1 MVSVRLCYGF
11 INFINFFKIS
21 AVWLNLCIFHLDLVL
36 LISFLIFFV
45 SCHLS
50 GLGLGLASC
59 CLLSTLEKII
69 ALFIRYLSRILRSF
83 CFISFL
89 CCMYG
94 CLPACVSVHCYV
106 PCSHGGQKRA
116 HCHWSYKWLRGIIW
130 VLGIRI
136 RSSGRVVNEL
146 KGDVCRQ
153 PLPAVKCVRL

>member
-1 MVSVRLCYGF
+1 M
-11 INFINFFKIS
+11 
-21 AVWLNLCIFHLDLVL
+21 
-36 LISFLIFFV
+36 LIFLI

-50 GLGLGLASC
+50 SVGLGLASC
-59 CLLSTLEKII
+59 CLYRTLERII
-69 ALFIRYLSRILRSF
+69 ALFIRYLSRNLRSF

-116 HCHWSYKWLRGIIW
+116 HWHWSYKWLRAIIR

-136 RSSGRVVNEL
+136 RSSGRVISEL
-146 KGDVCRQ
+146 RCDVCCQ
-153 PLPAVKCVRL
+153 PLLAVKYVCLLL